1 MGSKKCASK
10 PGRKTEFRFA
20 HRKGS
25 RCSEVLNK
33 FGYPSLGQ
41 SRVSVEKCTA
51 DLQRSSGV
59 PAGLS
64 LCAEGASA
72 EGGFTGSSSQ
82 ERESVWSKV
91 SRIQKLQV
99 REAEPQGRSGWRRAW
114 RNFLREE
121 GAQATIEYIL
131 ILSVVVGIA
140 LVAFRVL
147 RPRLRAWADALSR
160 RIDDTLFR
168 GNVHRFQFRR

>member
-1 MGSKKCASK
+1 M
-10 PGRKTEFRFA
+10 
-20 HRKGS
+20 
-25 RCSEVLNK
+25 
-33 FGYPSLGQ
+33 
-41 SRVSVEKCTA
+41 
-51 DLQRSSGV
+51 
-59 PAGLS
+59 
-64 LCAEGASA
+64 
-72 EGGFTGSSSQ
+72 
-82 ERESVWSKV
+82 